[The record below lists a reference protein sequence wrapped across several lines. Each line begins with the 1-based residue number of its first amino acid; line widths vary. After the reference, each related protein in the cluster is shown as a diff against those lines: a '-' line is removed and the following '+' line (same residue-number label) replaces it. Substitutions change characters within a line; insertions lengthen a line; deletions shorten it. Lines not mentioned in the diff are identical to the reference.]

1 MNIDP
6 KIWGPSFWDTFH
18 TIASTYDDNPSKSI
32 QEATKQFIQSIPI
45 FLPCKECQDHA
56 FAFIK
61 KSNLNSVVSNKS
73 AMFLFFFNFHNEV
86 NKRLNKPVMS
96 YKNAV
101 KKYSFDQGVS
111 TGPFALRASL
121 HWVLGMALIVLLI
134 YVYFFRR
141 LK

>member
-18 TIASTYDDNPSKSI
+18 TIASTYDDNPNKSI

-61 KSNLNSVVSNKS
+61 KANLNSVVSNKS

-86 NKRLNKPVMS
+86 NKRLNKPVVS
-96 YKNAV
+96 YKNAI
-101 KKYSFDQGVS
+101 KKYSFDHG
-111 TGPFALRASL
+111 GRASL
-121 HWVLGMALIVLLI
+121 EGSKGPFILGMALIVLLI
-134 YVYFFRR
+134 YVYYFRR
-141 LK
+141 RK